1 MANAEFELTAA
12 YLRYAHQAQGG
23 RIPQPDK
30 LLSSYLDRQPVISGA
45 SEVLAQISEADDP
58 GEVLRSYQPAQDQ
71 FLKLKGLLANLKGKS
86 GPTEEFKISRHGPTL
101 QLGSQ
106 SPEVAVLKKRF
117 AVVPQ
122 AGAGQIFDQLLAD
135 AIKRF
140 QISNSLPSDGI
151 VGPGTRAALAGD
163 AADKNSEKITAV
175 IANMEEWRWM
185 PRSLGATHIL
195 VNIPSFSIVL
205 TDKNQTVIEER
216 VVVGAPSTQTPI
228 FSKNMTAIVLRPE
241 WNLPDSIKLTALL
254 SGRSIEGQGY
264 VVKRNGH
271 TVDSSRVNWAKAN
284 LSEYTIYQPSGDD
297 NALGLVK
304 LLFPNKHSVYLHD
317 TPSKSLFNE
326 SVRLFSHGCMRVRN
340 PQQLAQHI
348 FDIDRGDAAPVVNRL
363 VRKGPMNNEFMLNT
377 PIPVHVGYFTVWVD
391 ADGTAKYFSDYYGHQ
406 QRITLA
412 LAGKWNQIDVGSD
425 HLAAVDAS
433 LLKQVHIGSKSRSKK
448 RRSNAPTA
456 RFYRYNVDGHYYG
469 DHRYRLRRYRGNN
482 SFFNFFNW

>member
-1 MANAEFELTAA
+1 M
-12 YLRYAHQAQGG
+12 
-23 RIPQPDK
+23 
-30 LLSSYLDRQPVISGA
+30 
-45 SEVLAQISEADDP
+45 
-58 GEVLRSYQPAQDQ
+58 
-71 FLKLKGLLANLKGKS
+71 
-86 GPTEEFKISRHGPTL
+86 
-101 QLGSQ
+101 
-106 SPEVAVLKKRF
+106 LKKRF

-140 QISNSLPSDGI
+140 QISNSLSSDGI

-185 PRSLGATHIL
+185 PRSLGATHFL

-205 TDKNQTVIEER
+205 TDKNQTVFEER

-271 TVDSSRVNWAKAN
+271 TVDSSRVNWTKAN

-317 TPSKSLFNE
+317 TPSKSLFDE

-340 PQQLAQHI
+340 PRSSLGTSSTSIAEMRRRSSMGLSARGRMDMSSCSTRPSPCMLAI
-348 FDIDRGDAAPVVNRL
+348 SLSGWM
-363 VRKGPMNNEFMLNT
+363 PMARPSISGT
-377 PIPVHVGYFTVWVD
+377 TTAVG
-391 ADGTAKYFSDYYGHQ
+391 SCM
-406 QRITLA
+406 TLA
-412 LAGKWNQIDVGSD
+412 LRVSRIKSYVGSD

-433 LLKQVHIGSKSRSKK
+433 LLRQSIIGSKSRSETAARCSHRPFLPLQC
-448 RRSNAPTA
+448 RRPLLSE
-456 RFYRYNVDGHYYG
+456 Y
-469 DHRYRLRRYRGNN
+469 HRYRLRRYRGNN